1 MNFLFNETTFQ
12 IYNEVFGFIFMVRQ
26 SRHNL
31 VDIYKK
37 LKNIKTYKK
46 ELFLEEFGTEIT
58 EEEWPYFYKI
68 SVIL

>member
-1 MNFLFNETTFQ
+1 M
-12 IYNEVFGFIFMVRQ
+12 
-26 SRHNL
+26 

-46 ELFLEEFGTEIT
+46 ELFLEEFGTEIS
-58 EEEWPYFYKI
+58 EDEWPYFYKI